1 MSLMLRLLSVS
12 MVAALSLSA
21 ATEKDI
27 VRFVKKGLS
36 SNPNLKVL
44 DVKVLE
50 KQPVYKLPDWDAF
63 IVQFKLTVKEGNRE
77 KNVTD
82 TDILFAKDRFV
93 APDLL
98 DVKTNRSIKNR
109 IVRSLDS
116 SFYDDAHFLLGHKN
130 AKHKLVVFSDPL
142 CPFCREV
149 VPKLF
154 ETVKKHPDLFA
165 LYYYHLPIQSLHPAS
180 VPLAKAIIYLKE
192 HGNKEAIEKIYKTEF
207 NYEEKD
213 EKKVLDELNK
223 KLGIRLSVAQINQ
236 PQIVAEL
243 HSDMQKAREL
253 MIKGTPTLFVDGKYD
268 ITRSMY
274 KKYLPKS
281 EQKKSK
287 K

>member
-1 MSLMLRLLSVS
+1 MMSLMWRLLSVS
-12 MVAALSLSA
+12 LVATLSLSA

-50 KQPVYKLPDWDAF
+50 KQPLKQLPGWEAF
-63 IVQFKLTVKEGNRE
+63 IVQFDLTVKNGNNER
-77 KNVTD
+77 NVTD

-98 DVKTNRSIKNR
+98 DVKTNRSMKSR

-116 SFYDDAHFLLGHKN
+116 SFYDDAHLLFGNKN

-154 ETVKKHPDLFA
+154 EVVKKHPDLFA
-165 LYYYHLPIQSLHPAS
+165 LYYYHLPIRSLHPAS

-192 HGNKEAIEKIYKTEF
+192 HGNKKAIEKIYKTEF
-207 NYEEKD
+207 DYAQKD
-213 EKKVLDELNK
+213 EKKVLQELDK
-223 KLGIRLSVAQINQ
+223 KLGIKLSVDQIND
-236 PQIVAEL
+236 PKIVAEL
-243 HSDMQKAREL
+243 RSDMQKASKL
-253 MIKGTPTLFVDGKYD
+253 MIKGTPTLFFDGKYD
-268 ITRSMY
+268 RTRSMY
-274 KKYLPKS
+274 KKYLPKKS
-281 EQKKSK
+281 EK
-287 K
+287 